1 MKYFNYCNSIFYIAY
16 GLFGAFAPQSLA
28 GALGWSLT
36 QLGQHEM
43 RAYCLSISAFG
54 IIMFLATK
62 KSTDQKTVL
71 KSIIFITLSFLTG
84 RILGLLLDGSG
95 PIQTYMEIIF
105 EIALITLGLFLLK
118 RTKEMVF

>member
-71 KSIIFITLSFLTG
+71 KSIIFITLSISMLSPKS
-84 RILGLLLDGSG
+84 IDS
-95 PIQTYMEIIF
+95 IQLQY
-105 EIALITLGLFLLK
+105 LLK
-118 RTKEMVF
+118 MVLRVY